1 MQYGITTSP
10 VRYKQMVGRA
20 GRAGHAARG
29 DSYLLC
35 ESTAGP
41 AVETMLRT
49 PMPRVD
55 SCLLATP
62 RMKRLLLEGFGT
74 GLMRTVEQVEIFL
87 QATLLW
93 HSAEYAEL
101 HACAKGC
108 IAQLVEEGVIQWSTV
123 NQEFCITDLGLATG
137 AAGIESKEAKQTHR
151 ILAQAI
157 DRGLSLCCNSGASKG
172 FGATTCFRSTSCTAF
187 PSLVCKNLGG
197 LHFVCLRSANYAV
210 LPTLAI

>member
-1 MQYGITTSP
+1 
-10 VRYKQMVGRA
+10 MVGRA

-101 HACAKGC
+101 HACAKRC
-108 IAQLVEEGVIQWSTV
+108 IEQLIEEGVVEWSTV
-123 NQEFCITDLGLATG
+123 DQEFCTTDLGLATS
-137 AAGIESKEAKQTHR
+137 AAGIESNEAKQTHR

-157 DRGLSLCCNSGASKG
+157 DRGLNLSCNSGASTG
-172 FGATTCFRSTSCTAF
+172 FGTTSC
-187 PSLVCKNLGG
+187 S
-197 LHFVCLRSANYAV
+197 RSIN
-210 LPTLAI
+210 